1 MCAPPFLAGF
11 NAITSKLPGSIK
23 CFINTCDHSACLWLS
38 IFNNMPVIR
47 CRLNMAPAGSSENML
62 ALDAPL
68 DLSAR
73 IAIKSILM
81 LAMVIAI

>member
-1 MCAPPFLAGF
+1 
-11 NAITSKLPGSIK
+11 
-23 CFINTCDHSACLWLS
+23 
-38 IFNNMPVIR
+38 
-47 CRLNMAPAGSSENML
+47 MAPAGSSENML